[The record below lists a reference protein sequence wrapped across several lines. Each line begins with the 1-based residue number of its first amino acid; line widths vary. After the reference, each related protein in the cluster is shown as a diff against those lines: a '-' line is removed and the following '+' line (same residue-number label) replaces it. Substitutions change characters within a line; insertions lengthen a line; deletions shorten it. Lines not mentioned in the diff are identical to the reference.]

1 MVSWWNRLSGAGVN
15 MSEKKS
21 VSMSKKHS
29 VNMPEEQKS
38 QTLFSF
44 TDMADMGSI
53 SGSNAISGSAGFTN
67 NPIVYRCVKMI
78 AEAAA
83 RVPFMVKEN
92 GQNFSEHSVL
102 SLLNSPNSLASGK
115 ELMERVY
122 AYLQTSGN
130 AYIEA
135 AIVDGQVK
143 ALFDL
148 RPDRMKVIAGKD
160 GWPIAYAYSAGGKA
174 RRLSQA
180 PEPIAKVLHL
190 KLFHPNDD
198 HYGLSP
204 LKAART
210 SLEIHNAASNWNKS
224 LLENAA
230 RPSGALVY
238 SAASGNLSGDQF
250 ERLKSELEQGFAG
263 SNNAGRPMVLEGGLD
278 WKTIAMTPKDMDF
291 MEAKNGAAREIA
303 LSFGVPPMLLG
314 IPGDNSFAN
323 YAEANRV
330 LWRQSVMPLVHR
342 VAANLGNWLK
352 PAFEGEF
359 EIIPDVSQIEALSED
374 RAALWARVSSA
385 DFLDN
390 DEKRAQV
397 GLPARQKI

>member
-1 MVSWWNRLSGAGVN
+1 VN
-15 MSEKKS
+15 APK
-21 VSMSKKHS
+21 
-29 VNMPEEQKS
+29 EQKS
-38 QTLFSF
+38 QTMFSF
-44 TDMADMGSI
+44 TDLADMG
-53 SGSNAISGSAGFTN
+53 AVAGASSVHGAYAK
-67 NPIVYRCVKMI
+67 NPVVYRCVRMI

-92 GQNFSEHSVL
+92 GQNLSEHPVI
-102 SLLNSPNSLASGK
+102 SLLNKPNSHVSGI
-115 ELMERVY
+115 EIMERVY
-122 AYLQTSGN
+122 SYLQTSGN

-135 AIVDGQVK
+135 AIVDNQVQ

-148 RPDRMKVIAGKD
+148 RPDRMKIIAGKD
-160 GWPIAYAYSAGGKA
+160 GWPVAYSYNAGGKA

-180 PEPIAKVLHL
+180 QQPISKVLHL
-190 KLFHPNDD
+190 KLFHPHDD

-204 LKAART
+204 IKAAKT
-210 SLEIHNAASNWNKS
+210 SLEIHNAASAWNKS

-238 SAASGNLSGDQF
+238 SASSGNLSGDQF

-263 SNNAGRPMVLEGGLD
+263 ANNAGRPMVLEGGLD
-278 WKTIAMTPKDMDF
+278 WKTIALSPKDMDF

-314 IPGDNSFAN
+314 IPGDNTYAN

-330 LWRQSVMPLVHR
+330 LWRQSVMPLVRR
-342 VAANLGNWLK
+342 VAANLGAWLA

-359 EIIPDVSQIEALSED
+359 EIVPDVSGVEALSED

-385 DFLDN
+385 DFLDAS
-390 DEKRAQV
+390 EKRQQV
-397 GLPARQKI
+397 GL